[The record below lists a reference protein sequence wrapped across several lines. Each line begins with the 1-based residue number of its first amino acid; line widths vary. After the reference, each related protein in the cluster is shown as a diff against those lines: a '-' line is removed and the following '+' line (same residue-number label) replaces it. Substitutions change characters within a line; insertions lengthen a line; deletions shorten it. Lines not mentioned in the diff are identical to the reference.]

1 MTRKIP
7 KELTEMSEQWKQLK
21 ETIIEIRD
29 NNDFEHE
36 GVTLLC
42 QFLTNYMDILERE
55 ASYTP
60 QPKMGHWINKDEYFE
75 KQDMLEELEEYA
87 RSQGDAWDKSVVDG
101 AIDIIKS
108 YCGGDEE

>member
-29 NNDFEHE
+29 NNEFERE
-36 GVTLLC
+36 DVTLLC
-42 QFLTNYMDILERE
+42 QFLANYMDVLERD

-60 QPKMGHWINKDEYFE
+60 QPKMGRWIDKD
-75 KQDMLEELEEYA
+75 
-87 RSQGDAWDKSVVDG
+87 DKSAVCPFCNRNNTLYGD
-101 AIDIIKS
+101 
-108 YCGGDEE
+108 YCKWCGKKVGLEHNTNWQ